1 MEASE
6 HAARAASTSEL
17 AVCCL
22 LCPSVAWIRTPTS
35 DRQLTMPPTPLS
47 SPDHA
52 AKLDAEPLN
61 PATGLTS
68 TRALYEVP
76 KCGPVG
82 ADGPAGTLSRPPDLS
97 RGPPSGLAVET
108 SCSRTLCRFGSD
120 RQRDRLHGRQLAR
133 SLAPPGARDSQ
144 PRARRLVLPVRA
156 RPRSICPTHPLVAD
170 LSYGLLGCSAVVGH
184 FDHPHG
190 RPWKDIDQTVTAGLA
205 AIVGAEEA
213 EVACTSTLTSNLHNL
228 FVSFYRPEKGEGAKR
243 RKILVEGKAFP
254 SDQVRPA
261 FAAQR
266 SEWGSTG

>member
-156 RPRSICPTHPLVAD
+156 RPRSICPTHPLAAD
-170 LSYGLLGCSAVVGH
+170 LCMFCSDAAPLS
-184 FDHPHG
+184 DTLITLMAG
-190 RPWKDIDQTVTAGLA
+190 RGR
-205 AIVGAEEA
+205 
-213 EVACTSTLTSNLHNL
+213 TST
-228 FVSFYRPEKGEGAKR
+228 RPSPPAWPPSSGR
-243 RKILVEGKAFP
+243 R
-254 SDQVRPA
+254 RPRLPA
-261 FAAQR
+261 RAR
-266 SEWGSTG
+266 